1 MTQDWSQGFM
11 GELQLNSRNSSA
23 EKLPVHLELP
33 APERRRSRRES
44 SDDRV
49 LLPEVQEQLGRGR
62 WKSKSKMSMK
72 MCAMISPKRC
82 VKNAFEEFEDC
93 VDLVL
98 LNLESGRGDPSVQR
112 DGLLWRPAVPA
123 P

>member
-1 MTQDWSQGFM
+1 MVGLDPSRSLMHF
-11 GELQLNSRNSSA
+11 LQI
-23 EKLPVHLELP
+23 P
-33 APERRRSRRES
+33 
-44 SDDRV
+44 
-49 LLPEVQEQLGRGR
+49 GR